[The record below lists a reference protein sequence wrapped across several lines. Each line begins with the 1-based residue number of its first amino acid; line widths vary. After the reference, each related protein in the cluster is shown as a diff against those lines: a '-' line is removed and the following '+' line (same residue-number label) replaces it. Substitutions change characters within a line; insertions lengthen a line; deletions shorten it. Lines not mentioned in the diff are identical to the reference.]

1 MSPRRAPLAV
11 LAALLGLAALARAGD
26 PVSERALQAL
36 LRDPSL
42 KVRTQAALVLGQ
54 RGAREAVPTL
64 VQALAGDESPAV
76 RVAAATALGRLG
88 DAAAREPLEAASR
101 ADPDA
106 GVRSAA
112 ARAHAELSAM
122 ATRAVA
128 LDEPQGSRA
137 GPEARAA
144 LRESLTRHLR
154 KQGFAVVGATEPAGY
169 RLKPSVLEIDV
180 AHAGGKVSISV
191 KVSVVA
197 VDSQGRMAAMVEGGA
212 RLRASGGSAGQAQE
226 QLAARALDAAA
237 VSLAEDLAARLR

>member
-1 MSPRRAPLAV
+1 MPARRALT
-11 LAALLGLAALARAGD
+11 ALLSCLALLSAPARAAD
-26 PVSERALQAL
+26 PVTERALRAL

-54 RGAREAVPTL
+54 RGAREAVPAL

-88 DAAAREPLEAASR
+88 DAAARDSLEAASR
-101 ADPDA
+101 ADPDS
-106 GVRSAA
+106 GVREAA
-112 ARAHAELSAM
+112 ARAHAELAAM

-128 LDEPQGSRA
+128 LDEAQGARA

-144 LRESLTRHLR
+144 LREALTRHLR
-154 KQGFAVVGATEPAGY
+154 KQGFSVVGPSEPAGY

-180 AHAGGKVSISV
+180 AQAGGKVSIAV

-212 RLRASGGSAGQAQE
+212 RLRAAGGTAGQAPE
-226 QLAARALDAAA
+226 QLAVRALDAAA